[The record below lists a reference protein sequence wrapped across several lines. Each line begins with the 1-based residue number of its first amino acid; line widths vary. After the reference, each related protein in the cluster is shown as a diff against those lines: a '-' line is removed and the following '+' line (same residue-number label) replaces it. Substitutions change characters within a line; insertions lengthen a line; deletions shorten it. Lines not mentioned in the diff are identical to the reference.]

1 MSFTDWV
8 KFEQKFYTQ
17 ILLRSPLI
25 IILWVEPTKK
35 DKVQIDVFLH

>member
-8 KFEQKFYTQ
+8 KFEPKFYTQ
-17 ILLRSPLI
+17 ILFQSPFI

-35 DKVQIDVFLH
+35 DKVQINVFLH